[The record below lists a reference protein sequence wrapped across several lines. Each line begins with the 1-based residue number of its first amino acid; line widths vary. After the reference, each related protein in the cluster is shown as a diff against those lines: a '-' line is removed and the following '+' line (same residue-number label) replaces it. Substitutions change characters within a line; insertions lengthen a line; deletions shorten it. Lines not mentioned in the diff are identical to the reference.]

1 MNNTE
6 FIGREFKSVTLRMRS
21 KPLLLLSDRNKGCY
35 LSASL
40 RIVFALDAL
49 CGICCQAKPPA
60 AASAIRASRGSYDFV
75 STLIPP

>member
-49 CGICCQAKPPA
+49 CGIGCQAKPPA
-60 AASAIRASRGSYDFV
+60 AAFRNSCKQGSYDFV